1 MFPEDLVKH
10 IVLPCEA
17 GVSSQSWL
25 LWIQKM
31 TRTQSLW
38 PSYRRQRLIKLARSL
53 FSVSMPITAP
63 ADLIHILKVNSAMFM
78 WPQ

>member
-10 IVLPCEA
+10 IALPYEA

-25 LWIQKM
+25 LWIQM
-31 TRTQSLW
+31 TNTQSLW
-38 PSYRRQRLIKLARSL
+38 PSYRRQRLIKLARST
-53 FSVSMPITAP
+53 FSVSMPVTAP